1 MGLRLRSVRRPYRYI
16 KLRRNEVKMYK
27 YKKSITALLL
37 CQMIFAVSWFTLK
50 ELKINRIASTP
61 AFQIRFME
69 EKADLDAASFMGMV
83 TEASSGQRIV
93 DYNLLERKAKYT
105 LDQED
110 YDVLLRIVEAEA
122 GCEDIK
128 GKMLVAGVIMNRVDS
143 SRFPN
148 SVREVVF
155 QKGNGTVQ
163 FSPVKDGRLD
173 RVKISDETKE
183 AVQRVLY
190 GEDITEGALYFAAR
204 KYADPERMKWFDNSL
219 TLLFSYGG
227 HEFFS

>member
-1 MGLRLRSVRRPYRYI
+1 
-16 KLRRNEVKMYK
+16 MYK
-27 YKKSITALLL
+27 YKKSLTALLL
-37 CQMIFAVSWFTLK
+37 CHMIFAVSWFTVK
-50 ELKINRIASTP
+50 ELQINRIASTP

-69 EKADLDAASFMGMV
+69 ERAGLDASSFMGMV

-93 DYNLLERKAKYT
+93 DYNLLERKAKYN
-105 LDQED
+105 LSQED

-128 GKMLVAGVIMNRVDS
+128 GKMLVAGVVMNRVES
-143 SRFPN
+143 SRFP
-148 SVREVVF
+148 VR
-155 QKGNGTVQ
+155 
-163 FSPVKDGRLD
+163 DGRLN
-173 RVKISDETKE
+173 RVKVSEETKE
-183 AVQRVLY
+183 AVKRVLY

>member
-1 MGLRLRSVRRPYRYI
+1 
-16 KLRRNEVKMYK
+16 MYK
-27 YKKSITALLL
+27 YKNGITALIL
-37 CQMIFAVSWFTLK
+37 CQVIFAVSWFTVK
-50 ELKINRIASTP
+50 ELQINRIASTP

-69 EKADLDAASFMGMV
+69 ERADLDAASFMGMV

-93 DYNLLERKAKYT
+93 DYNVLERKAKYT
-105 LDQED
+105 LSQED
-110 YDVLLRIVEAEA
+110 YDILLRIVEAEA

-128 GKMLVAGVIMNRVDS
+128 GKMLVAGVVMNRVEN
-143 SRFPN
+143 SRFPDT
-148 SVREVVF
+148 VREVVF

-163 FSPVKDGRLD
+163 FSPVRDGSLEK
-173 RVKISDETKE
+173 VKVSEETRE
-183 AVQRVLY
+183 AVKRVLY

-204 KYADPERMKWFDNSL
+204 KYADPERMKWFDSSL

>member
-1 MGLRLRSVRRPYRYI
+1 
-16 KLRRNEVKMYK
+16 MYK
-27 YKKSITALLL
+27 YKKSLTALLL
-37 CQMIFAVSWFTLK
+37 CHMIFAVSWFTVK
-50 ELKINRIASTP
+50 ELQINRIASTP

-69 EKADLDAASFMGMV
+69 ERAGLDASSFMGMV

-93 DYNLLERKAKYT
+93 DYNLLERKAKYN
-105 LDQED
+105 LSQED

-128 GKMLVAGVIMNRVDS
+128 GKMLVAGVVMNRVES
-143 SRFPN
+143 SRFPDT
-148 SVREVVF
+148 VREVVF
-155 QKGNGTVQ
+155 QRGNGTVQ
-163 FSPVKDGRLD
+163 FSPVRDGRLN
-173 RVKISDETKE
+173 RVKVSEETKE
-183 AVQRVLY
+183 AVKRVLY

-227 HEFFS
+227 HELFS

>member
-1 MGLRLRSVRRPYRYI
+1 
-16 KLRRNEVKMYK
+16 MYK
-27 YKKSITALLL
+27 YKKSIILLVL
-37 CQMIFAVSWFTLK
+37 CQMIFAVAWFNLK

-69 EKADLDAASFMGMV
+69 EQADLDASSFMGMV
-83 TEASSGQRIV
+83 AEASSGQRVV
-93 DYNLLERKAKYT
+93 DYNLLEREAKYT
-105 LDQED
+105 LNQED
-110 YDVLLRIVEAEA
+110 YDILLRIVEAEA
-122 GCEDIK
+122 GCEDVK
-128 GKMLVAGVIMNRVDS
+128 GKMLVAGVIMNRVES
-143 SRFPN
+143 SRFPD
-148 SVREVVF
+148 SVKEVVF
-155 QKGNGTVQ
+155 QRGNGTVQ

-173 RVKISDETKE
+173 RVKISEETKE
-183 AVQRVLY
+183 AVERVLY

>member
-1 MGLRLRSVRRPYRYI
+1 
-16 KLRRNEVKMYK
+16 MYK

-37 CQMIFAVSWFTLK
+37 CNVIFAVSWFTVK
-50 ELKINRIASTP
+50 ELQINRIASTP

-69 EKADLDAASFMGMV
+69 EQAGLDASSFMGML

-93 DYNLLERKAKYT
+93 DYNVLERKAKYT
-105 LDQED
+105 LSQED

-128 GKMLVAGVIMNRVDS
+128 GKMLVAGVVMNRVES
-143 SRFPN
+143 SKFPDT
-148 SVREVVF
+148 VKEVVF

-163 FSPVKDGRLD
+163 FSPVRDGRLEK
-173 RVKISDETKE
+173 VKVSEETKA
-183 AVQRVLY
+183 AVKRVLS

-227 HEFFS
+227 HEFFF

>member
-1 MGLRLRSVRRPYRYI
+1 
-16 KLRRNEVKMYK
+16 MYK
-27 YKKSITALLL
+27 YKKSITILML
-37 CQMIFAVSWFTLK
+37 CQMIFAVCWFNLK

-69 EKADLDAASFMGMV
+69 EQADLDASSFMGMV
-83 TEASSGQRIV
+83 TEASSGQRV
-93 DYNLLERKAKYT
+93 ERKAKYA
-105 LDQED
+105 LNQED
-110 YDVLLRIVEAEA
+110 YDILLRIVEAEA

-128 GKMLVAGVIMNRVDS
+128 GKMLVAGVIMNRVES
-143 SRFPN
+143 GRFPD
-148 SVREVVF
+148 SVKEVVF
-155 QKGNGTVQ
+155 QRGNGTVQ

-173 RVKISDETKE
+173 RVKVSEETKE
-183 AVQRVLY
+183 AVERVLY

-227 HEFFS
+227 HEFFF